1 MMNNYFH
8 STHIELD
15 FADCPLTNAK
25 IELTEQ
31 ESYLESAEND
41 LILWLQDPTQHKY
54 AYSPLKLQTKYK
66 LPVQAI
72 QNCLRQAGFI
82 STQKRWRFYK
92 EGNTGTRMRLW
103 ISKTRTERDN
113 YSDVKLYNQEDGS
126 LNIWES

>member
-1 MMNNYFH
+1 MFNYFH
-8 STHIELD
+8 STPIELD
-15 FADCPLTNAK
+15 TADCPLTNAK

-31 ESYLESAEND
+31 ESYLESAENA

-54 AYSPLKLQTKYK
+54 AYSPLKLRTKYK

-72 QNCLRQAGFI
+72 QNCLRQVGFF